1 MLHSPS
7 SYRRATTLEPR
18 LSRPQN
24 DVTTIC
30 RKGSSRRRS
39 GLFALALW
47 ASAGLSLAG
56 RTATAT
62 PTTLPTVK
70 IAIDDYAAVDSDQ
83 IIQAQRLV
91 TQLYDAIGVK
101 TNWLETRRVSNDAS
115 GARMRADL
123 VAPDLRVIVLETQT
137 PDREDLSPDAAGSAP
152 GTRTERG
159 RIAYVF
165 YDRVRAIAQK
175 AHQVDGSPLGVVI
188 AHEIGHL
195 LLPYGSHSETGLM
208 RGLWNAQEIRR
219 IDTRTLA
226 FTPSQA
232 REIRLRV
239 SGEFSGP

>member
-7 SYRRATTLEPR
+7 NYRRATTLPPR
-18 LSRPQN
+18 PRN
-24 DVTTIC
+24 HVTTVF
-30 RKGSSRRRS
+30 RKGSSRRGS
-39 GLFALALW
+39 GLFALAVW
-47 ASAGLSLAG
+47 ATAGLSLAG

-101 TNWLETRRVSNDAS
+101 TSWLETRRVSNDAS

-123 VAPDLRVIVLETQT
+123 VAPDLRVIVLEMQT

-165 YDRVRAIAQK
+165 YDRVRTIAQK

-208 RGLWNAQEIRR
+208 RGLWSAQEIRR
-219 IDTRTLA
+219 IDVRTLA